1 MDYNKMNIRNKLLL
15 YVVTSIIILMSIST
29 YVIVEK
35 VTEQETTMAFS
46 EAESVAKSYAY
57 YYDSDM
63 QSNQMLATTMATT
76 MENYDAG
83 NRNEVNSILKSL
95 LEKNQG
101 LLGTYVAYESNAFD
115 GKDPDYVNNQGHD
128 STGRFIP
135 YWSRIGG
142 SVALDPLAGYETD
155 DYYQLPKS
163 LKQDV
168 ILEPFMYDGVMMVSY
183 VSPIIKDG
191 NFVGISGVDVSLDYI
206 DDEVSKVGIFDTGYA
221 FMVSNAGLFM
231 SHPTEKD
238 WVGSK
243 TLADLND
250 PEIDK
255 MAEDVENGISGH
267 IEVTDPTTGKDVVM
281 VYNPVETADFAFVLT
296 VPKEEMLAGAM
307 ELRNQLIVISI
318 IAIIAMAI
326 IAYMIAR
333 SITKPIKEIVID
345 FENISN
351 DALEGKLD
359 RRAETDVGIDFEAI
373 PKGLNQ
379 ILGSLNNII
388 TDISKNS
395 NIIASTSEQMSA
407 AIEEVTATSEDVSNT
422 ITDIATGANE
432 QSSKTDDISRAMNDM
447 SQNVQD
453 IAVNAQ
459 VSAEIA
465 GESSE
470 KTKDVGNRSEE
481 LMRQMEEIQ
490 KTSMESVDAIKGLE
504 SKSKMIGEIVSLIT
518 NIADQTNLLALNAA
532 IEAARAGEHGKG
544 FAVVADEVRKLAE
557 ESGSAANQISDLI
570 NEIQVETNVVV
581 DSVERGNTTVH
592 DGVTALDETVKAMR
606 DIVDGS
612 IKVSEMA
619 QNIAAAAQEQ
629 SASIEEITASIED
642 VTSISQE
649 TAAGTQQ
656 TSASVEQQN
665 ASMHELAQSS
675 QELAGMAVGMQEMVS
690 KFVLAAEEHVMHED
704 APKNI
709 PELEENK
716 EGL

>member
-1 MDYNKMNIRNKLLL
+1 
-15 YVVTSIIILMSIST
+15 
-29 YVIVEK
+29 
-35 VTEQETTMAFS
+35 MAFS

-115 GKDPDYVNNQGHD
+115 GKDSDYVDNQGHD